1 MYLVQAT
8 IEPTQ
13 AGVLSRSTRQFLKN
27 EVHPSIVIL
36 RAETKGNLKNPST
49 SIILNNMWNL
59 ITFSIRYVYTV
70 LFFNNL

>member
-13 AGVLSRSTRQFLKN
+13 AGVLSRSARQFLKN

-36 RAETKGNLKNPST
+36 RAETKGNLENPSK
-49 SIILNNMWNL
+49 SIILK
-59 ITFSIRYVYTV
+59 
-70 LFFNNL
+70 